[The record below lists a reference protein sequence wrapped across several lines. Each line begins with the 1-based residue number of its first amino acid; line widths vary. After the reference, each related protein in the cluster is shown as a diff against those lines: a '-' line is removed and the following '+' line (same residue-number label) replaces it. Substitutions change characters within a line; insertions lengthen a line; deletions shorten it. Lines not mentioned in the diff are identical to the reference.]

1 MFNIAIIEDD
11 LALRK
16 SLSNHFANSTQVDCV
31 LVVENV
37 DKFVKFHRDFMGVDL
52 VLLDVMLN
60 KQSSIKSIPLIQQRV
75 PEAEIVMYTMMD
87 DSETIFQALCNGAT
101 GYLLKDHNF
110 DELEQRIVATLSGQ
124 GALLSPAV
132 AKKVIKYFI
141 TVQRE
146 VVAPSSEFQN
156 LSEREVLI
164 IQLLKEGASYQEI
177 SNKVEITLNGVRYY
191 IKNIY
196 RKLQIKSKRELWKN
210 NSVLASIKKI
220 SPLSKH

>member
-16 SLSNHFANSTQVDCV
+16 ALSNHFATSTQVDCV
-31 LVVENV
+31 LVVEDV
-37 DKFVKFHRDFMGVDL
+37 DKFVKFHRDFMDVDL

-75 PEAEIVMYTMMD
+75 PYAEIVMYTMMD

-110 DELEQRIVATLSGQ
+110 DELEQKIMATLSGE

-141 TVQRE
+141 PVQRE
-146 VVAPSSEFQN
+146 AVAPSSEFQN
-156 LSEREVLI
+156 LSEREALI
-164 IQLLKEGASYQEI
+164 IRLLKEGASYHEI
-177 SNKVEITLNGVRYY
+177 SNQVGITLNGVRYY

-210 NSVLASIKKI
+210 NRF
-220 SPLSKH
+220 

>member
-16 SLSNHFANSTQVDCV
+16 ALSNHFATSTQVDCV

-37 DKFVKFHRDFMGVDL
+37 DKFVKFHRDFMDVEL
-52 VLLDVMLN
+52 VLLDVMLY
-60 KQSSIKSIPLIQQRV
+60 KQSSIQSIPLIQQRV
-75 PEAEIVMYTMMD
+75 PQAEIVMYTMMD

-141 TVQRE
+141 PVQRE
-146 VVAPSSEFQN
+146 AISPSSEFQN
-156 LSEREVLI
+156 LSEREALI

-177 SNKVEITLNGVRYY
+177 SNQVGITLNGVRYY

-210 NSVLASIKKI
+210 NRF
-220 SPLSKH
+220 